1 MFSYYFMQV
10 SLDTIQS
17 TEQVREVV
25 NFDEFIYLFILQMF
39 LFVVLL

>member
-25 NFDEFIYLFILQMF
+25 NFDEFIYLCILQMI